1 MKMAFI
7 HLLSVVGFMAVSFT
21 AQVLSHLVITQ
32 KHLSSIDDERPMP
45 VISLGL
51 A

>member
-1 MKMAFI
+1 MKMSFI

-21 AQVLSHLVITQ
+21 AQVLSHFIINQ
-32 KHLSSIDDERPMP
+32 KHFSSIDDERPVP